1 MQQLVIGAGSAIA
14 QALIQQSLQQGD
26 AIVAVSRQTSSYEE
40 FPAGSRLRWL
50 QCDYTESS
58 IEAVCAELRESG
70 IAFDRVTICN
80 GILHHESLSPE
91 KRLENAALERLE
103 TVMRI
108 NAFVPLLWVKALK
121 PLLKVNR
128 KPCVITA
135 LSARVGSIGDNERGG
150 WYAYRASKAALN
162 MLLKTAALEYQ
173 REAKPVQFLLFHPGT
188 TDSPLSKPFQKNIS
202 PEKLFTPQF
211 VASQLMKL
219 QGELTPDLPI
229 QFLDWQ
235 GKRVEW

>member
-26 AIVAVSRQTSSYEE
+26 SIVAVSRQASSREE
-40 FPAGSRLRWL
+40 LSAGSRLRRL
-50 QCDYTESS
+50 QSDYTEPS
-58 IEAVCAELRESG
+58 IDAVCAELRESG
-70 IAFDRVTICN
+70 TAFDRVTICN
-80 GILHHESLSPE
+80 GILHHEGVSPE
-91 KRLENAALERLE
+91 KRLENAAIDCFE

-121 PLLKVNR
+121 PLLKVNK

-173 REAKPVQFLLFHPGT
+173 REAKLVQFLLFHPGT

-202 PEKLFTPQF
+202 PEKLFAPRF
-211 VASQLMKL
+211 VASQLMRL

-235 GKRVEW
+235 GKQVEW

>member
-14 QALIQQSLQQGD
+14 KALIQQNLKQGGSV
-26 AIVAVSRQTSSYEE
+26 VAVSRQAVSLEE
-40 FPAGSRLRWL
+40 PSEGSRLVRL
-50 QCDYTESS
+50 QCDYSESS
-58 IEAVCAELRESG
+58 IDSVCAELRKYG

-80 GILHHESLSPE
+80 GILHHEGLSPE
-91 KRLENAALERLE
+91 KRLENTSIAPLEA
-103 TVMRI
+103 VMRI

-162 MLLKTAALEYQ
+162 MLLKTAALEYR
-173 REAKPVQFLLFHPGT
+173 REVKLVQFLLFHPGT

-202 PEKLFTPQF
+202 PTKLFTPEF
-211 VASQLMKL
+211 VASQLMRL
-219 QGELTPDLPI
+219 QGELKPDLPI

>member
-1 MQQLVIGAGSAIA
+1 MQQLIIGAGSAIA

-26 AIVAVSRQTSSYEE
+26 SIVAVSRQTSSYEE

-70 IAFDRVTICN
+70 FTFDRVTICN

-91 KRLENAALERLE
+91 KRLENVSLDRLE

-108 NAFVPLLWVKALK
+108 NAFVPIWWVKALK
-121 PLLKVNR
+121 PVLKASR
-128 KPCVITA
+128 KSCVITV
-135 LSARVGSIGDNERGG
+135 LSARVGSIADNHSGG

-162 MLLKTAALEYQ
+162 MMMKTAALEYA
-173 REAKPVQFLLFHPGT
+173 REAKYVRFLLFHPGT
-188 TDSPLSKPFQKNIS
+188 TDTPLSKPFQRNVKPENLFS
-202 PEKLFTPQF
+202 PDF
-211 VASQLMKL
+211 VAAKLMAI
-219 QGELTPDLPI
+219 QGNTETGEPI
-229 QFLDWQ
+229 QFIDWQ
-235 GKRVEW
+235 NSHVPW

>member
-1 MQQLVIGAGSAIA
+1 MQQLIIGAGSAIA

-26 AIVAVSRQTSSYEE
+26 SIVAVSRQTSSYEE

-121 PLLKVNR
+121 PLLKVNKKTLR
-128 KPCVITA
+128 DH
-135 LSARVGSIGDNERGG
+135 RV
-150 WYAYRASKAALN
+150 
-162 MLLKTAALEYQ
+162 Q
-173 REAKPVQFLLFHPGT
+173 RSRRQH
-188 TDSPLSKPFQKNIS
+188 
-202 PEKLFTPQF
+202 
-211 VASQLMKL
+211 
-219 QGELTPDLPI
+219 
-229 QFLDWQ
+229 W
-235 GKRVEW
+235 R

>member
-26 AIVAVSRQTSSYEE
+26 SVVAVSRQASSPEE
-40 FPAGSRLRWL
+40 SSAGSRLRRL
-50 QCDYTESS
+50 QCDYIESS
-58 IEAVCAELRESG
+58 IDAVCAELRKSG
-70 IAFDRVTICN
+70 FAFDRVTICN

-91 KRLENAALERLE
+91 KRLENVSLDRLE

-121 PLLKVNR
+121 PVLKASR

-135 LSARVGSIGDNERGG
+135 LSARVGSIADNHSGG

-162 MLLKTAALEYQ
+162 MMMKTAALEYA
-173 REAKPVQFLLFHPGT
+173 REAKYVRFLLFHPGT
-188 TDSPLSKPFQKNIS
+188 TDTPLSKPFQRNVKPESLFS
-202 PEKLFTPQF
+202 PDF
-211 VASQLMKL
+211 VAAKLMAI
-219 QGELTPDLPI
+219 QGNTETGESI
-229 QFLDWQ
+229 QFIDWQ
-235 GKRVEW
+235 NSHVPW

>member
-14 QALIQQSLQQGD
+14 PALIQQSLQQGD
-26 AIVAVSRQTSSYEE
+26 SIVAVSRKTSSYEE

-50 QCDYTESS
+50 QCDYTELS

-70 IAFDRVTICN
+70 VAFDRVTICN

-108 NAFVPLLWVKALK
+108 NAFVPIWWVKALK
-121 PLLKVNR
+121 PVLKASR
-128 KPCVITA
+128 KSCVITV
-135 LSARVGSIGDNERGG
+135 LSARVGSIADNHSGG

-162 MLLKTAALEYQ
+162 MMMKTAALEYA
-173 REAKPVQFLLFHPGT
+173 REAKYVRFLLFHPGT
-188 TDSPLSKPFQKNIS
+188 TDTPLSKPFQRNVKPENLFS
-202 PEKLFTPQF
+202 PDF
-211 VASQLMKL
+211 VAAKLMAI
-219 QGELTPDLPI
+219 QGNPETGEPR
-229 QFLDWQ
+229 QFIDWQ
-235 GKRVEW
+235 NSHVPW